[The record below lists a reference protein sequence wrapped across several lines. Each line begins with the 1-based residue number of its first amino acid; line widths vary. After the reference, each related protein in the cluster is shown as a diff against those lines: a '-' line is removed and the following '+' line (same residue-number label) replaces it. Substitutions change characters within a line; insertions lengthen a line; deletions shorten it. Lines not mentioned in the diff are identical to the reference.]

1 MQNLL
6 LTICALAS
14 LSSPS
19 LACTLVAPPA
29 RPGETVE
36 QARDKLA
43 TEEQQA
49 NWERSASV
57 SLAKIIQIRLID
69 EPTVETTFR
78 PVDIVR
84 GALPPD
90 SVVFTGPPVLGC
102 YAFTIG
108 DWVILYATP
117 APQTGGWRVD
127 NVVATGDVVDARVL
141 QSLKGRTDFDDLGFR
156 TPE

>member
-1 MQNLL
+1 MRNML
-6 LTICALAS
+6 LTICAFAS

-19 LACTLVAPPA
+19 LACTLIVPPM

-36 QARDKLA
+36 QARDRL
-43 TEEQQA
+43 TNEEQRA
-49 NWERSASV
+49 NWDRSASV
-57 SLAKIIQIRLID
+57 SLAKITQLRLID

-78 PVDIVR
+78 PVAAIR
-84 GALPPD
+84 GEVPSD
-90 SVVFTGPPVLGC
+90 SVVLTGPTVLGC

-117 APQTGGWRVD
+117 DRQTGGWRVD
-127 NVVATGDVVDARVL
+127 NVVATGDVIDARVL
-141 QSLKGRTDFDDLGFR
+141 LALKGRADFDDLGFR